1 MKKWERIE
9 SILLAAALALCLGG
23 CGIEKNSVQKLQDL
37 KFEVVEKTEVPK
49 ELMVTIEEK
58 QKEGF
63 KLTYSD
69 EHNLYI
75 AAGFG
80 IQPTGGYS
88 ISVDECYEAKNAVYF
103 GTTLTGPAKGE
114 KINQVPSY
122 PYIVVKLAKT
132 KKSVVFE

>member
-9 SILLAAALALCLGG
+9 SILLVLVLALCLGG
-23 CGIEKNSVQKLQDL
+23 CGIEKNSIQKLQDL
-37 KFEVVEKTEVPK
+37 KFEVVEKTEIPE
-49 ELMVTIEEK
+49 ELMITIEEK

-69 EHNLYI
+69 ENNLFI

-88 ISVDECYEAKNAVYF
+88 ISVDECYETKNAVYF
-103 GTTLTGPAKGE
+103 KTTLTGPAKGE

-122 PYIVVKLAKT
+122 PFIVVKLEKT
-132 KKSVVFE
+132 AKSVVFE